1 MSRALLLLI
10 AFTAAAGAETPLV
23 VADAATPP
31 AWLLN
36 PADCLVRDTPHGP
49 AIAREVPRD
58 PYTQPYIEI
67 ALPASRQGPWV
78 LEIEH
83 VDQGAGVIT
92 AAARADDAAWR
103 NAQTQANYTRLNTGT
118 VRRAWFGFDGPG
130 DRARIGGAPWLR
142 AVRVLPA
149 QDAAAWQAR
158 RDSIPAGVAPIVTL
172 SRPISL
178 TTTAGIDVVGG
189 MDTLDASLAA
199 MREFVPLAKVLGFTS
214 IESYVT
220 WKRVEPTA
228 EGAFD
233 FSFYDAITEELA
245 RHGMKWFPLLIVGSA
260 YALPEWFLGGPED
273 HGMVCLEHGES
284 NPVQSIAAPSHRRH
298 VTRVLRAFG
307 AHYEPQGILEGV
319 RLGPS
324 GNYGESQYPAGGN
337 WGVKGQPMHIHI
349 GWWAGDAHAVAD
361 YHRFLR
367 DKYGDIAR
375 LNAAWQIE
383 LDRFEDVP
391 MPLPSHMNVLRQRL
405 DFTQWYTDL
414 MSDWCAWWAEEA
426 RAAMPNTPIYQSAG
440 GWGFREAGT
449 DYSAQTQA
457 MAKVAGGIRLTNET
471 DSYEQ
476 NFYATRLAA
485 TAARHYGVP
494 LGYEPA
500 SSHTA
505 RGVAGRLYH
514 AAATDAAHW
523 FTYQNNVMNHP
534 YAIQQWLEHLPVL
547 DTRQPTRVEV
557 AVYYPETM
565 NQIDDGAFRHLYA
578 WGFNPRAA
586 AVRRVVD
593 VDYLDERLIRGGFL
607 NGYRALVFAWG
618 NYIEPDVQGHIDTW
632 LRAGGTVFYPS
643 FPRAPLQT
651 VDGDTAV
658 FHAWAAGDTGAGR
671 FLRYLG
677 DMEPPSGYARLVRRH
692 LREMP
697 GLHPHTRAALAAE
710 RPEEVF
716 LTVQADG
723 HLLAL
728 NYTDDPATVRV
739 PGLDAFEIAP
749 HGIARV
755 SLEGATP

>member
-1 MSRALLLLI
+1 VVSDI
-10 AFTAAAGAETPLV
+10 AA
-23 VADAATPP
+23 PP
-31 AWLLN
+31 AWLRN
-36 PADCLVRDTPHGP
+36 TPDCTLRDTAHGP
-49 AIAREVPRD
+49 VLVREVPRD
-58 PYTQPYIEI
+58 PYTQPQIEVT
-67 ALPASRQGPWV
+67 LPAPTGAAWV

-83 VDQGAGVIT
+83 VDVGAGVI
-92 AAARADDAAWR
+92 AASARAGDSAAWQG
-103 NAQTQANYTRLNTGT
+103 AADQANFTRLNTGAA
-118 VRRAWFGFDGPG
+118 RRAWFAFQAAA
-130 DRARIGGAPWLR
+130 DRVRIGGAPWIRALR
-142 AVRVLPA
+142 ILPP
-149 QDAAAWQAR
+149 QEAAAWQAR
-158 RDSIPAGVAPIVTL
+158 RDAVPADVAPMVSL
-172 SRPISL
+172 ARPISL
-178 TTTAGIDVVGG
+178 TTTAGIDVAGG

-199 MREFVPLAKVLGFTS
+199 MREYVPLAKVLGFTS

-220 WKRVEPTA
+220 WKRLEPAA
-228 EGAFD
+228 EGVFD
-233 FSFYDAITEELA
+233 FSFYDAITAELT
-245 RHGMKWFPLLIVGSA
+245 RHGMKWLPLLIVGSA
-260 YALPEWFLGGPED
+260 YALPDWFLGGPED
-273 HGMVCLEHGES
+273 HGMVCLEHGAS
-284 NPVQSIAAPSHRRH
+284 NPVQSIAAPSQRRH

-307 AHYEPQGILEGV
+307 AHYEPTGILEAV

-349 GWWAGDAHAVAD
+349 GWWAGDPHAVSD

-367 DKYGDIAR
+367 ERYGDVAA
-375 LNAAWQIE
+375 LNTAWQAAVT
-383 LDRFEDVP
+383 RFEDVP

-405 DFTQWYTDL
+405 DFTEWYTDL
-414 MSDWCAWWAEEA
+414 MSDWCAWWAHEA
-426 RAAMPNTPIYQSAG
+426 RAALPNTPMYQSAG

-457 MAKVAGGIRLTNET
+457 MAAVAGGIRLTNET

-500 SSHTA
+500 SGHTA

-514 AAATDAAHW
+514 AIATDAAHW
-523 FTYQNNVMNHP
+523 FTYQGNVMNHP
-534 YAIQQWLEHLPVL
+534 YAIQQWLDHLPLL
-547 DTRQPTRVEV
+547 DTRQAARVEV

-586 AVRRVVD
+586 ALRRVVD
-593 VDYLDERLIRGGFL
+593 VDYLDERLIRDGFL
-607 NGYRALVFAWG
+607 DQYNVLVFAWG
-618 NYIEPDVQGHIDTW
+618 NYIEPDVQRHIDAW

-643 FPRAPLQT
+643 FPRGAQQT

-658 FHAWAAGDTGAGR
+658 FNRWAGGDTGAGR
-671 FLRYLG
+671 FLRYPG
-677 DMEPPSGYARLVRRH
+677 DMEPPSGYARFVGRH

-697 GLHPHTRAALAAE
+697 ELHPHTRLALAAE

-728 NYTDDPATVRV
+728 NYTDDPAALRV
-739 PGLDAFEIAP
+739 PGLDPVEIPA
-749 HGIARV
+749 HGIARMP
-755 SLEGATP
+755 LEGAAP